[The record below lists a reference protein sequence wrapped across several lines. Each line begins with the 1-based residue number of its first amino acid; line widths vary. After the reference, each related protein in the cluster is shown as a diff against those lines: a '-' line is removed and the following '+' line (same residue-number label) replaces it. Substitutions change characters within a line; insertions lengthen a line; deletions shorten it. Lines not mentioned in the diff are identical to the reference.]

1 MSDAPFQWASFG
13 ATDVGCV
20 RQVNEDTFLDLPGAG
35 LWVVADGMGGH
46 AAGDY
51 ASGLIAE
58 ALADVK
64 PAEDPDDFLDD
75 VERRLVEVNRLLF
88 ERALQT
94 ERTIGST
101 VAVVIAFKRYFVAL
115 WAGDSR
121 VYRRSSEGL
130 EQITRDHS
138 QVEEMVALGEIRR
151 EDAEDHPM
159 SNVITR
165 AVGGARRLRL
175 EARLQGLEDYD
186 RVLVCS
192 DGLFKDL
199 RHADLDRLL
208 CEGSAQEACEGLVAE
223 ARERGG
229 GDNITAVVIDFREPA

>member
-1 MSDAPFQWASFG
+1 MSDALFSWASAG

-20 RQVNEDTFLDLPGAG
+20 RQVNEDTFLDLPDSG

-51 ASGLIAE
+51 ASNLIVE
-58 ALADVK
+58 ALTDVK
-64 PAEDPDDFLDD
+64 PHDDGDEFLDD
-75 VERRLVEVNRLLF
+75 IERRLVEVNRRVF
-88 ERALQT
+88 ERSHKT
-94 ERTIGST
+94 DRTIGST
-101 VAVVIAFKRYFVAL
+101 VVVVLAFKSYFVAL

-121 VYRRSSEGL
+121 VYRRSASGL

-138 QVEEMVALGEIRR
+138 QVEEMVAMGELRR
-151 EDAEDHPM
+151 EDAEHHPM

-165 AVGGARRLRL
+165 AVGGAKRLRL
-175 EARLQGLEDYD
+175 EARLQNVADYD

-208 CEGSAQEACEGLVAE
+208 IEGTPQEACDRLIDE
-223 ARERGG
+223 AKARGG
-229 GDNITAVVIDFREPA
+229 GDNITAVVIDFRATI